1 MTLSAPPPLAPAATL
16 LACGEGWS
24 LADVHCQAGPGDR
37 AFEECHDGFS
47 IAAVAEGS
55 FVYHGEAGRAVLLP
69 GSLLLG
75 NQGACYQC
83 GHDHS
88 RGDRCVSLSVSG
100 ELFGEVAA
108 SQSGSGRYRFP
119 ASAAVATGALLP
131 AFLRLQSFASM
142 AQAGCDDGTV
152 LTLLES
158 VLAPVSAVTPRR
170 QLLSARDV
178 NRARDAAAL
187 IEAQCAT
194 PLDLASLASAAG
206 MSRYHFLRVFRAVM
220 GVTPHQYIL
229 TARLRRAAE
238 ALAATDAPVTQIA
251 YASGFGDLSTFNGRF
266 RAAFGTTPS
275 GWRARH

>member
-1 MTLSAPPPLAPAATL
+1 MSTSSPPPLAPAATL
-16 LACGEGWS
+16 LASGEGWS
-24 LADVHCQAGPGDR
+24 LADVRCQAGPGDR
-37 AFEECHDGFS
+37 AFEERHDGFS

-55 FVYHGEAGRAVLLP
+55 FVYHGEAGRALLLP

-75 NQGACYQC
+75 NEGACYQC

-88 RGDRCVSLSVSG
+88 RGDRCVALSVSG

-131 AFLRLQSFASM
+131 AFLRLRRFTVR
-142 AQAGCDDGTV
+142 AQAACDD
-152 LTLLES
+152 
-158 VLAPVSAVTPRR
+158 SAVFTMLDDMLASVAAVAPRR
-170 QLLSARDV
+170 QSLSARDIS
-178 NRARDAAAL
+178 RARDAAAL
-187 IEAQCAT
+187 IEERCAT
-194 PLDLASLASAAG
+194 PLDLASLARTAG
-206 MSRYHFLRVFRAVM
+206 MSRYHFLRVFRAVL

-229 TARLRRAAE
+229 TTRLRRAAA
-238 ALAATDAPVTQIA
+238 ALAATSAPVTQIA